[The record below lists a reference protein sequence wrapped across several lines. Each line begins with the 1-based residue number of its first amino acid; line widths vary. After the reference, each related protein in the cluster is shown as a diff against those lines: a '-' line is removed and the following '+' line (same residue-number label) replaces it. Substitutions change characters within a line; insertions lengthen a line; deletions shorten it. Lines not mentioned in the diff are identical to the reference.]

1 MTARKL
7 HRIIFLRI
15 ALGAC
20 SLIVSLGSL
29 IGYAIDYRPL
39 YAPIDR
45 ILGNM
50 IPISSMAPTT
60 ALAIMMLSIATILGA
75 IGRVES
81 VSRSNGA
88 DKE

>member
-1 MTARKL
+1 MTTQRL
-7 HRIIFLRI
+7 HRIVFIRI

-60 ALAIMMLSIATILGA
+60 AVAITMLSIAAILGA
-75 IGRVES
+75 IGRVET
-81 VSRSNGA
+81 VSQEE
-88 DKE
+88 KK

>member
-1 MTARKL
+1 MTTRKL

-15 ALGAC
+15 AFGAC

-60 ALAIMMLSIATILGA
+60 ALAIMMLSIATILGG
-75 IGRVES
+75 IGRVEN
-81 VSRSNGA
+81 VARNEMQ
-88 DKE
+88 KE

>member
-1 MTARKL
+1 MTTQRL
-7 HRIIFLRI
+7 HRIVFIRI
-15 ALGAC
+15 ALAAC

-39 YAPIDR
+39 YAPIDC

-60 ALAIMMLSIATILGA
+60 AIAITMLSVATILGA
-75 IGRVES
+75 IGRVET
-81 VSRSNGA
+81 VSQEE
-88 DKE
+88 KK